1 MIEDSFMDKDSAELP
16 LVTDSIPIADGL
28 GRLFTLL
35 PGTRV
40 ELDQYDQWQVPRGE
54 SLLAGTA
61 RVSLSHKEQERQRLG
76 AERLKE
82 RLSSIPWYAEA
93 ARDYG
98 KGYWEMLYASAVN
111 S

>member
-1 MIEDSFMDKDSAELP
+1 MSKDSQDVNGLP
-16 LVTDSIPIADGL
+16 LTPHWVPIADGL

-40 ELDQYDQWQVPRGE
+40 ELDQYDQWQMPPGE
-54 SLLAGTA
+54 SLLDGVA
-61 RVSLSHKEQERQRLG
+61 RISLSQKEQERRRLG
-76 AERLKE
+76 AERLKA

-93 ARDYG
+93 ARRYG
-98 KGYWEMLYASAVN
+98 EGYWEMLYDSRVN

>member
-1 MIEDSFMDKDSAELP
+1 MDNSSKGPKKLP
-16 LVTDSIPIADGL
+16 LVMDSVPTADGR

-35 PGTRV
+35 PATRV
-40 ELDQYDQWQVPRGE
+40 ELDQHDQWQVPPGE

-61 RVSLSHKEQERQRLG
+61 RVSLSHKEQERRRLG
-76 AERLKE
+76 AERLKA

-93 ARDYG
+93 ARNYG
-98 KGYWEMLYASAVN
+98 KGYWEMLYASRIN

>member
-1 MIEDSFMDKDSAELP
+1 MDNDASKLP
-16 LVTDSIPIADGL
+16 LVTDSIPTADGL

-40 ELDQYDQWQVPRGE
+40 ELDQYDQWQVPPGE
-54 SLLAGTA
+54 SLLAGTG
-61 RVSLSHKEQERQRLG
+61 RVSLSQKEQERRHQG

-93 ARDYG
+93 ARRYG
-98 KGYWEMLYASAVN
+98 EGYWEMLYASRVN